1 MTKRLIALLLAFT
14 LIFIFLGCST
24 EPKEKDAVDEFIKEK
39 RDPEE
44 AFVAFDKDADEM
56 KDPLTIC
63 MDLEYVREL
72 ILIEPE
78 VILNEFLYT
87 LEESGGLSDVEV
99 LYVPKHGSDREAV
112 LDRIRVEMMSGGGPD
127 VFIMNCYGSFDRW
140 NESGSDPLI
149 AFPEQA
155 MENGLFLPL
164 DVYMENNAVYAEWDK
179 QNQAVLAAGRN
190 EEGQQVIPLS
200 YTLPLICFR
209 KSDVD
214 LDLTGKSCTWD
225 EMLEDPEISPYTRL
239 LADCTTS
246 YWYDEHELSLVED
259 GTQYVEFALG
269 KIADFEKEEL
279 CFTEEEL
286 QHVIED
292 VVELHAELEEASK
305 TFEEGSKGELEYFST
320 WLGHDMV
327 SGERSVLD
335 HFDPE
340 ESLTMFPLYSDD
352 GGVSASILSWAAVNR
367 NTDRPEDAYIVID
380 LLMRDYVQKRYR
392 LYENFM
398 CGKPAYSTII
408 GIPMHEG
415 ILHPD
420 MPFGSGLQWSL
431 TEENYNEWCE
441 VRSQITNAYFQSP
454 VCLELEK
461 LVSECIYGSGGVYGY
476 EDFFSIEQSVH
487 EAYEKMQRL
496 VRE

>member
-1 MTKRLIALLLAFT
+1 MKRVAALFLALTLLFT
-14 LIFIFLGCST
+14 FLGCSS
-24 EPKEKDAVDEFIKEK
+24 EPKEKDAVDKFVKEK

-72 ILIEPE
+72 IGVEPG

-87 LEESGGLSDVEV
+87 LEESGGLSDVEIV
-99 LYVPKHGSDREAV
+99 YVPKHGSDREAI
-112 LDRIRVEMMSGGGPD
+112 LDRIRVEIMSGGGPD
-127 VFIMNCYGSFDRW
+127 VFIMNCFGSFDRW
-140 NESGSDPLI
+140 NEWGSDPLI

-164 DVYMENNAVYAEWDK
+164 DEYMKNNAVYAEWDK
-179 QNQAVLAAGRN
+179 QNQAILAAGRN

-200 YTLPLICFR
+200 YTLPLICF
-209 KSDVD
+209 KKTDVD
-214 LDLTGKSCTWD
+214 IDLTGKSYTWD
-225 EMLEDPEISPYTRL
+225 EMLVDPEISPYTRL
-239 LADCTTS
+239 LADCTTPT
-246 YWYDEHELSLVED
+246 WHDGHDVSLALD

-286 QHVIED
+286 CHVIED
-292 VVELHAELEEASK
+292 VVELHEVLSEASK
-305 TFEEGSKGELEYFST
+305 TMERDTKGELDYFST
-320 WLGHDMV
+320 YLGSELV
-327 SGERSVLD
+327 SGDRSLFD

-340 ESLTMFPLYSDD
+340 DPLTMFPLYSVN

-367 NTDRPEDAYIVID
+367 NTDRPEDAYTVID
-380 LLMRDYVQKRYR
+380 LLMRDYVQKRYQ
-392 LYENFM
+392 LYEHFL
-398 CGKPAYSTII
+398 CGKPSYSNPV
-408 GIPMHEG
+408 GIPTHEG
-415 ILHPD
+415 MLHPD
-420 MPFGSGLQWSL
+420 MPLGSGYRWSL

-441 VRSQITNAYFQSP
+441 VRSQITNAYFQSS
-454 VCLELEK
+454 VSLILEQ
-461 LVSECIYGSGGVYGY
+461 LVDECISGSGGSYGY
-476 EDFFSIEQSVH
+476 EYFVSIEQSVH